1 MTASAKF
8 PFPVLAPF
16 GVKVNHFI
24 HKISELFFFQSSNC
38 IVYSKSLKV
47 KVRCSNK
54 FLFCTD
60 ETNFVKTSDS
70 MTSSYID
77 HPELMKRKF
86 ASLGHMIGNTPLL
99 EIELKYKGK
108 FRKLYAKYE
117 SLNMTGSIKDRMAF
131 HILKESY
138 YNGTLKQG
146 DTIAEATS
154 GNTGIS
160 FAAIGK
166 ALGHPVMI
174 FMPDWMSRERV
185 DLINSFGAN
194 ITPVTKD
201 QGGFLGSIEMADK
214 LASEKENIFLPH
226 QFSNAANVK
235 AHYETTGPEIWWQ
248 LSFKGMKPDAFVAG
262 IGTGGT
268 VMGTGQFLS
277 KMNPDVKI
285 HPMEPAESPTLSTGH
300 KIGKHRIQGVSD
312 EFIPPIVELGSL
324 DHVVPVNDGDAIIM
338 AQKLAMIGLAVGISS
353 GANFIA
359 ALKVQN
365 ELGEDSVVA
374 TVLPDS
380 NKKYLSTDLLH
391 VEPHK
396 SGFLSGDV
404 ELIAFNAMKR
414 VCHTCCD
421 MYECD
426 QKFTDIT
433 QIKLPR

>member
-1 MTASAKF
+1 MNSS
-8 PFPVLAPF
+8 
-16 GVKVNHFI
+16 I
-24 HKISELFFFQSSNC
+24 HDN
-38 IVYSKSLKV
+38 YAA
-47 KVRCSNK
+47 
-54 FLFCTD
+54 
-60 ETNFVKTSDS
+60 
-70 MTSSYID
+70 
-77 HPELMKRKF
+77 MKKKF

-108 FRKLYAKYE
+108 LRKLYVKYE
-117 SLNMTGSIKDRMAF
+117 SLNMTGSIKDRMAY

-138 YNGTLKQG
+138 KNGSLKEG

-194 ITPVTKD
+194 ITPVTRD
-201 QGGFLGSIEMADK
+201 QGGFLGSIELADK
-214 LASEKENIFLPH
+214 LADENENIFLPH
-226 QFSNAANVK
+226 QFSNSANVK

-248 LSFKGMKPDAFVAG
+248 LSFKGMRPDGFVAG
-262 IGTGGT
+262 VGTGGT
-268 VMGTGQFLS
+268 VMGTGQFLK

-300 KIGKHRIQGVSD
+300 KVGKHRIQGVSD
-312 EFIPPIVELGSL
+312 EFIPKIVDLSCL

-338 AQKLAMIGLAVGISS
+338 AQKLAKIGLAVGISS

-365 ELGEDSVVA
+365 ELGDESIVA

-380 NKKYLSTDLLH
+380 NKKYLSTDLLQN
-391 VEPHK
+391 ETQK
-396 SGFLSGDV
+396 SGYLSGDV

-426 QKFTDIT
+426 QKFTDLT
-433 QIKLPR
+433 QVTIP